1 VTRQV
6 VFLLEEPSMR
16 EFLNGLLPR
25 LAPKMDFILVAHEG
39 KSDLES
45 SLPRKL
51 RAWRTPGA
59 RFVVVRDQ
67 DSADCHEVKRRL
79 SKIAADAGKPDAI
92 VRIACRELEAWLL
105 GDPSGL
111 ARALQRKE
119 LLGLETKE
127 KYRDPDRLGSPSKEL
142 EEILGSYSKTAGAR
156 AAGLEVAWERNSS
169 RSFGHF
175 VKTIRR
181 LAEPTPLP

>member
-1 VTRQV
+1 MTGQV

-16 EFLNGLLPR
+16 EFLDGLLPR
-25 LAPKMDFILVAHEG
+25 LVPGLDYVLVAHEG
-39 KSDLES
+39 KSDLER

-67 DSADCHEVKRRL
+67 DSADCHQVKRRL
-79 SKIAADAGKPDAI
+79 SKIAEDAGKPDAI

-111 ARALQRKE
+111 ARALRRKE
-119 LLGLETKE
+119 LLGLEAKE

-142 EEILGSYSKTAGAR
+142 ERVLGFYSKTAGAR
-156 AAGLEVAWERNSS
+156 AAGSELAWEGNTS

-175 VKTIRR
+175 VTTVQR
-181 LAEPTPLP
+181 LAARTP